1 MFNVISNVKDR
12 IISKLTKLPININYE
27 VLNFESFES
36 LIFPWNN
43 RNLEIITSLMSN
55 TQSVKAVAKYIRM
68 SPHKI
73 RRVLDQIRGRSYQ
86 EALMILEFL
95 PYDASGPIWQV
106 VHSAAANAKHNY
118 GLDKKKLIIDTVFAD
133 EGPKLKRIRPRAQGR
148 AYKILKPTC
157 HITVI
162 MKEVT

>member
-1 MFNVISNVKDR
+1 
-12 IISKLTKLPININYE
+12 
-27 VLNFESFES
+27 
-36 LIFPWNN
+36 
-43 RNLEIITSLMSN
+43 MSE

-68 SPHKI
+68 SPHKV
-73 RRVLDQIRGRSYQ
+73 RRILDQIRGCSYQ

-95 PYDASGPIWQV
+95 PYDAGGPIWKI
-106 VHSAAANAKHNY
+106 VHSVAANANHNY
-118 GLDKKKLIIDTVFAD
+118 GLDKKKLIIEKIFAD

-162 MKEVT
+162 VKENH

>member
-1 MFNVISNVKDR
+1 
-12 IISKLTKLPININYE
+12 
-27 VLNFESFES
+27 
-36 LIFPWNN
+36 
-43 RNLEIITSLMSN
+43 MSS
-55 TQSVKAVAKYIRM
+55 TQSVKSVAKYIRM

-95 PYDASGPIWQV
+95 PYNAAGPIWQV
-106 VHSAAANAKHNY
+106 VHSAAANANHNY
-118 GLDKKKLIIDTVFAD
+118 GLEKKKLIIDEAFAN

-157 HITVI
+157 HITVV
-162 MKEVT
+162 MKIKNVNN